1 MAVYRLRIKRWRF
14 YQRGDEVPEELAQR
28 YPHLVEAE
36 ATGQDKPAPPVETT
50 APKKQQQEEA
60 N

>member
-36 ATGQDKPAPPVETT
+36 PAKPVAATAE
-50 APKKQQQEEA
+50 KKEEKD
-60 N
+60 

>member
-1 MAVYRLRIKRWRF
+1 MAVLRIKRWRS
-14 YQRGDEVPEELAQR
+14 YTRGDEVPEELAAR

-36 ATGQDKPAPPVETT
+36 PNKPAPPVETT
-50 APKKQQQEEA
+50 APQKQQQEEA